1 MQLNKLAG
9 KKRSLV
15 FEGVERTVAILK
27 WTITSS
33 LIEHFRQIGLSI
45 IRSTIDRTARSH
57 FHIVNA
63 IYLGVRAFAE
73 RGLCRRCR

>member
-45 IRSTIDRTARSH
+45 IRSTIDRTARSQ
-57 FHIVNA
+57 FDIVNA
-63 IYLGVRAFAE
+63 IYLRVRDFA
-73 RGLCRRCR
+73 RCGLCRRSG